1 MPVDPLEIDGGA
13 QAIVAADVITAQE
26 RAVAGAAHRS
36 GQAPIGIE
44 LELAVGEDIA
54 AKIAF
59 SDAIARQTG
68 DAAAV
73 GRIPRDLERALIGQL
88 AVLPAHHGERFGEEI
103 CARGRIAIGAETPVI
118 TAADLKAVALR
129 NAQIGHQEACDR
141 PSIGADR
148 KAGQRQETRTE
159 QFEIGVAEPDPAVA
173 GVVRHAIGGDA
184 PARRLVAAFGRGDG
198 AGGVGRAFELDRPV
212 RAARSGFCG
221 QPPALAQRQQQVLH
235 RAGFEFVGQHHAVRE
250 QLIAVFVHEAHAS
263 FGEDFATVTVPGY
276 AIGPHRAI
284 AAAQDDAA
292 AGSDGVA
299 GRIVAERVG
308 FEGDLFAV
316 GALAGRQVDRV
327 LRCIFQR
334 ARGEVG
340 AFFLVLET
348 VGIGP
353 VGLILRG
360 GHPGGRTV
368 LREGGGAVKT
378 GYQTDA

>member
-13 QAIVAADVITAQE
+13 QAIVAADVVTAQE
-26 RAVAGAAHRS
+26 RAVARAAHRS

-54 AKIAF
+54 AEIAF

-88 AVLPAHHGERFGEEI
+88 AVLPAYHRERFGEDI
-103 CARGRIAIGAETPVI
+103 CAGGRIAIGAETPVI

-221 QPPALAQRQQQVLH
+221 
-235 RAGFEFVGQHHAVRE
+235 
-250 QLIAVFVHEAHAS
+250 
-263 FGEDFATVTVPGY
+263 
-276 AIGPHRAI
+276 
-284 AAAQDDAA
+284 
-292 AGSDGVA
+292 
-299 GRIVAERVG
+299 
-308 FEGDLFAV
+308 
-316 GALAGRQVDRV
+316 
-327 LRCIFQR
+327 
-334 ARGEVG
+334 
-340 AFFLVLET
+340 
-348 VGIGP
+348 
-353 VGLILRG
+353 
-360 GHPGGRTV
+360 
-368 LREGGGAVKT
+368 
-378 GYQTDA
+378 